1 MYVDIVILFAGKIKT
16 FFITDK
22 TRGKLFMNLFL
33 KTVIKSI
40 FRRKIFVLLIIGI
53 VYFSAIFTSFSYRIG
68 LAFAYVNTLESNGD
82 FTYTFYGDSN
92 GVITKDEFNVYFE
105 KYEFIKSTIFPL
117 DDSYCISL
125 NGNIVDD
132 NFSSLYVIYDTEILL
147 QIKEYERYFSEADV
161 INKNKIAVVSNDFAE
176 SVNISIF
183 NLPIYVNNVEYTVV
197 AVEDLYA
204 IWGSEVGDIVLINS
218 DELVLSSK
226 KVGCSV
232 YTEKQISNYRLKKI
246 AENTETMINSTK
258 ESGYIVWFAILSFLI
273 CLLFAVNIFL
283 LFNYFVKANDKF
295 YAIFKILGIKSV
307 RMSLAMAL
315 SSIMMAFVGAS
326 AGILTDYLLVSSI
339 GLMGNKIY
347 LGAAGSAAVLSINIF
362 CSFSGAAFACYIH
375 AKRLPAESLGRV
387 E

>member
-1 MYVDIVILFAGKIKT
+1 MNILFKTTIRNIFRNKT
-16 FFITDK
+16 FI
-22 TRGKLFMNLFL
+22 
-33 KTVIKSI
+33 
-40 FRRKIFVLLIIGI
+40 LLIIGI
-53 VYFSAIFTSFSYRIG
+53 VYFSAIFTSFLYRIG

-125 NGNIVDD
+125 NGNIIDD

-295 YAIFKILGIKSV
+295 YAIFKILGIKSII
-307 RMSLAMAL
+307 MTCAMAL
-315 SSIMMAFVGAS
+315 PSIIISAIGAIL
-326 AGILTDYLLVSSI
+326 GILTDYLLASYVTLLGI
-339 GLMGNKIY
+339 KIY
-347 LGAAGSAAVLSINIF
+347 LGAIGSIVVLILNIF
-362 CSFSGAAFACYIH
+362 CAFFGAAFACYIQ
-375 AKRLPAESLGRV
+375 AKRMPADSLRRV
-387 E
+387 D